1 MLWIV
6 DPAQCLLDEKSIKEI
21 MALLLSSHIIMHQI
35 RVAANM
41 KTELINISTVELF
54 CSINER
60 NYTFDIL
67 FTFIQY
73 EHHIISNK
81 NLL

>member
-41 KTELINISTVELF
+41 KTELIF
-54 CSINER
+54 
-60 NYTFDIL
+60 
-67 FTFIQY
+67 
-73 EHHIISNK
+73 
-81 NLL
+81 LL